1 MKICMDN
8 NNNKINPFTFANIYE
23 KEKKEHN
30 SFNKYYN
37 QSLTNENENGKLIEY
52 FSNPVDLFSTNY
64 ILIELVP
71 NENLDKVQITY
82 ETANI
87 YNFLNNSKSINI
99 NKLLQNIPYYYFIKA
114 KKYQQVD
121 INLILNKNNLQIIP
135 FEYIEFYEFSDKF
148 HYNIL

>member
-87 YNFLNNSKSINI
+87 SNFLN
-99 NKLLQNIPYYYFIKA
+99 KLL
-114 KKYQQVD
+114 
-121 INLILNKNNLQIIP
+121 
-135 FEYIEFYEFSDKF
+135 
-148 HYNIL
+148 

>member
-1 MKICMDN
+1 M
-8 NNNKINPFTFANIYE
+8 
-23 KEKKEHN
+23 
-30 SFNKYYN
+30 
-37 QSLTNENENGKLIEY
+37 
-52 FSNPVDLFSTNY
+52 
-64 ILIELVP
+64 LIELVP
-71 NENLDKVQITY
+71 NMNLEKVQIKY
-82 ETANI
+82 EITNI
-87 YNFLNNSKSINI
+87 YNLLNNSESINI